1 MTTEAELAPRPL
13 ESSASLADKDLHHIL
28 EFDQIVK
35 LSEAVTAGKHPR
47 IKIPPHLVRSSPNPT
62 TSLPPN
68 GQSNH
73 GAKAEGTVSSVRTKG
88 RKAKGSGARD
98 ALAIK
103 NLVAF
108 KENGQLPTGAAMT
121 KPPTRLEAASNARA
135 VSPKNASQ
143 DELFSERSRLEA
155 LIREK
160 ASQSAKFNMA
170 SATQIDLWD
179 LLQKAREL
187 ERTFAPPLIGLSTL
201 EKTTDFSDVALKH
214 RMAATASSVAADSVD
229 DQTFYSSNFS
239 TPEFALTSRIPIE
252 EGNDDVSMHDSS
264 DYEPELD
271 NVTSSKL
278 PPQPQSRPPLASHH
292 QQISQLQQLQ
302 QLQQLPQVAFQH
314 LAPEQ
319 LAPHITQIPGQT
331 PGRILTSLLGPNY
344 DPNTLTRHNPLL
356 PVPAALEGTA
366 HTPSADV
373 AALLAAW
380 GHQLPGLSKPPQ
392 LEGGTSTSSHRKVAA
407 GNPKPPSPFVRT
419 HNLSPIAPQPAHISS
434 LAMTKQLPLE
444 VERQQ
449 DRGQGQHTIQQG
461 VPAQVVSLRRGE
473 APQSSP
479 DSSPYLDGNNLEKRK
494 GKKKATGKR
503 KFDVRPS
510 SPRIKPEPRSP
521 SPIMALPVHR
531 PRKRQRQENYIPQ
544 AAAYGYQDRRRSPPP
559 HTAPYAAVQPSADV
573 QEPLIIERVERGHYV
588 QQPRYGEQ
596 TDYDEVYETSIPGY
610 IVPRQVQA
618 DRRYPVRP
626 PSAHPAAPSSQSGL
640 RSARAASHALVE
652 TSSGYA
658 TQFARDEYNLRD
670 YETSGRMSTRP
681 MAMAPPHSRL
691 QQIPQP
697 SRGRIV
703 VDEYNREYYEPA
715 PHQATVARSMTY
727 EPNVTLERPV
737 SRLQHA
743 SGPGRRDG
751 GYAFP
756 QAPQAEYDDEIVYRR
771 TSPAYVSSRRV
782 VTQPEYVSR
791 EPVSYTREF
800 TARPAPQY
808 PAAGGPLP
816 GRTYVMNEALQVA
829 DNLPPASGGRPHEAA
844 GHEVPPPGRY
854 VKRVGSVRPPP
865 DGNGSYSA
873 ERGYGERRL
882 VREYSTQPEPHVAVH
897 RAYSVHPPHP
907 SHPPPAPM
915 HYGEQGYVPLAE
927 GYYYPEIRE
936 VYR

>member
-1 MTTEAELAPRPL
+1 MTAEAELVPRPL
-13 ESSASLADKDLHHIL
+13 ESSASLADKDLHRIL

-62 TSLPPN
+62 ASVRPIA
-68 GQSNH
+68 QSKQAAN
-73 GAKAEGTVSSVRTKG
+73 AESTVSSVRTKG
-88 RKAKGSGARD
+88 RKAKGSAARD
-98 ALAIK
+98 APATE
-103 NLVAF
+103 NLVSF
-108 KENGQLPTGAAMT
+108 KENGKLSTGAAMA
-121 KPPTRLEAASNARA
+121 KPPTRPEAASDARA
-135 VSPKNASQ
+135 VSPRDASQ
-143 DELFSERSRLEA
+143 GEFFSERSRLEA

-187 ERTFAPPLIGLSTL
+187 ERTFAPSLIGLSTL
-201 EKTTDFSDVALKH
+201 KKATDFSDVALKH
-214 RMAATASSVAADSVD
+214 RMAATASSIAADSVD

-239 TPEFALTSRIPIE
+239 TPEVALTSRIPME

-271 NVTSSKL
+271 NVTPSKL
-278 PPQPQSRPPLASHH
+278 PPQPRPPQASHH
-292 QQISQLQQLQ
+292 QQIPQLQQLQ
-302 QLQQLPQVAFQH
+302 QLQQLPQAASQH

-319 LAPHITQIPGQT
+319 LAPHNTQIPSQT

-344 DPNTLTRHNPLL
+344 DPSTLTRPTPLL
-356 PVPAALEGTA
+356 PVPAAFESTA

-380 GHQLPGLSKPPQ
+380 GSQLPGLSETSQP
-392 LEGGTSTSSHRKVAA
+392 EGNSSTLSHRRVAA
-407 GNPKPPSPFVRT
+407 GNPQPPSPFVRT

-434 LAMTKQLPLE
+434 LAMTKQLPMKADH
-444 VERQQ
+444 QQ
-449 DRGQGQHTIQQG
+449 GKGQGQHTILQG
-461 VPAQVVSLRRGE
+461 APAQVVSLRRGE

-479 DSSPYLDGNNLEKRK
+479 DSSPYLDGNTSEKRK
-494 GKKKATGKR
+494 AKKKATGKR
-503 KFDVRPS
+503 KVDVRPS

-531 PRKRQRQENYIPQ
+531 PRKRQRHDSYTPQ
-544 AAAYGYQDRRRSPPP
+544 AAAYGYQDRRRTPPP
-559 HTAPYAAVQPSADV
+559 HTAPYAAVRPSGDV
-573 QEPLIIERVERGHYV
+573 QEPLIIERFERGHYV
-588 QQPRYGEQ
+588 QQPRYAEQ
-596 TDYDEVYETSIPGY
+596 TDYDEFYEPSKPGY
-610 IVPRQVQA
+610 IAPRQVQA

-626 PSAHPAAPSSQSGL
+626 PSAHPATSSSQSGL

-652 TSSGYA
+652 TASGYA
-658 TQFARDEYNLRD
+658 TQLTRDEYNLRD

-691 QQIPQP
+691 QHISQP

-703 VDEYNREYYEPA
+703 VDEYNREYYESA
-715 PHQATVARSMTY
+715 PHQATVTRSMTY
-727 EPNVTLERPV
+727 EPNVALERPV
-737 SRLQHA
+737 SRLQHV

-751 GYAFP
+751 GYAFS
-756 QAPQAEYDDEIVYRR
+756 QAPHAGYDDEIVYRR
-771 TSPAYVSSRRV
+771 TSPAFVPSRRV
-782 VTQPEYVSR
+782 VTQPEYVSQ
-791 EPVSYTREF
+791 EPVSYNREF

-808 PAAGGPLP
+808 SASGGPVP
-816 GRTYVMNEALQVA
+816 GRTYAMDEALQVA
-829 DNLPPASGGRPHEAA
+829 DNLPLSSSGRPHEAA

-865 DGNGSYSA
+865 DGGGLYSA
-873 ERGYGERRL
+873 DRGYGER
-882 VREYSTQPEPHVAVH
+882 PEPYVAVH

-915 HYGEQGYVPLAE
+915 YYGEQGYVAPAE
-927 GYYYPEIRE
+927 EYYYPEIRE